1 MTQPFLGQ
9 IQPYGFNFPPKSWAL
24 CNGQLL
30 AISQNTALFSLLG
43 TYYGGN
49 GTSNF
54 ALPDLRSRVPVHQGT
69 LPGGPTYDLG
79 EQAGV
84 ETVTLTLA
92 EIPAHNHAFLGTTD
106 NANNYNPV
114 AGAALAAIH
123 HQGGSTPD
131 PYYGPDTSPQA
142 LNPASMTPYG
152 SGPAQPHPNIQPYL
166 TISWCIC
173 MSGIFPSRN

>member
-9 IQPYGFNFPPKSWAL
+9 IQPMGFNFPPKSWAL
-24 CNGQLL
+24 CDGQLL
-30 AISQNTALFSLLG
+30 AIQQNTALFSLLG

-49 GTSNF
+49 GVSTF

-69 LPGGPTYDLG
+69 LPGGPTFSLG

-84 ETVTLTLA
+84 EMVTLTLTQT
-92 EIPAHNHAFLGTTD
+92 PAHNHAFVGTTD
-106 NANNYNPV
+106 NANNYNPI

-131 PYYGPDTSPQA
+131 PYYGPDASPQP
-142 LNPASMTPYG
+142 LNPASMAPYG
-152 SGPAQPHPNIQPYL
+152 SAGPQPHPNIQPYL

-173 MSGIFPSRN
+173 MAGIYPSRN